1 MKILLL
7 PKYSRM
13 GASTRLRTLQFL
25 PFLAA
30 EGFQVD
36 SETLFDD
43 KYLEDLYGGGG
54 RSFFLTL
61 KQYTLRLLVL
71 FKAGRYDVVWI
82 EKEIFPFFP
91 AIAERLLKLFGIPYI
106 VDYDDAVFHT
116 YDLSSSAL
124 VRTLLG
130 SKIDAVMRH
139 AECVIA
145 GNAYLADRAIKA
157 GAPHVEVIPTV
168 VEHSRY
174 GKTLLAP
181 SKKLV
186 IGWIGSPSTEKYV
199 VQIRDA
205 LRAACETYGA
215 RVLLMGASEGVIDEL
230 QGIDVEVHTWSEDAE
245 TGFVQALDIGIMPL
259 IDGLWEKGKC
269 GYKLIQYMA
278 CGVPVIASPVG
289 VNVDIVEGNEC
300 GVLATD
306 ISDWHRCL
314 DTLLNDQNL
323 RLFYGSNGVYAVENF
338 FSVQVQ
344 APRIRDIFLAAGGKA
359 G

>member
-13 GASTRLRTLQFL
+13 GASTRLRLLQFL
-25 PFLAA
+25 PFLEA
-30 EGFQVD
+30 EGLQVD

-43 KYLEDLYGGGG
+43 KYLEDLYRGGG
-54 RSFFLTL
+54 RSVLLTL
-61 KQYTLRLLVL
+61 KQYLLRLLVL

-82 EKEIFPFFP
+82 EKEIFPFCP
-91 AIAERLLKLFGIPYI
+91 AVAERLLKLVGIPYI

-116 YDLSSSAL
+116 YDLSSSAV

-130 SKIDAVMRH
+130 SKIDTVMRN

-168 VEHSRY
+168 VEHARY
-174 GKTLLAP
+174 GRTLPAP
-181 SKKLV
+181 NEKLV

-215 RVLLMGASEGVIDEL
+215 RIVLMGASEGVIDEL
-230 QGIDVEVHTWSEDAE
+230 QGIDVEVHKWSEDAE

-259 IDGLWEKGKC
+259 IDGRWEKGKC

-300 GVLATD
+300 GMLAAD
-306 ISDWHRCL
+306 MSDWHRCL
-314 DTLLNDQNL
+314 DTLLSDQDL
-323 RLFYGSNGVYAVENF
+323 RLFYGSKGLFAVENI

-344 APRIRDIFLAAGGKA
+344 APRIRDILFVAGGRA